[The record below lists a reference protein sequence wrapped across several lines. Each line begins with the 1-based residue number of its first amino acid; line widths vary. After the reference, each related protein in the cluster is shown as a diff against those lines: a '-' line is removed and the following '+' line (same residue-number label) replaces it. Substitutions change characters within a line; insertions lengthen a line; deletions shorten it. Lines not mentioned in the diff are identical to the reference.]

1 MQPVVAG
8 EMKSCESATLSR
20 DLQSRQRL
28 KFVRSG
34 TMVRASKEMKIMAV
48 EQLKNL
54 RLLLPVAGR
63 GSPVSRED
71 EEALRYNGIE
81 EKQHW
86 VLFDKS
92 LD

>member
-1 MQPVVAG
+1 
-8 EMKSCESATLSR
+8 
-20 DLQSRQRL
+20 
-28 KFVRSG
+28 
-34 TMVRASKEMKIMAV
+34 MAV

-54 RLLLPVAGR
+54 ILLLPVAGR

-81 EKQHW
+81 KQHW

-92 LD
+92 LE